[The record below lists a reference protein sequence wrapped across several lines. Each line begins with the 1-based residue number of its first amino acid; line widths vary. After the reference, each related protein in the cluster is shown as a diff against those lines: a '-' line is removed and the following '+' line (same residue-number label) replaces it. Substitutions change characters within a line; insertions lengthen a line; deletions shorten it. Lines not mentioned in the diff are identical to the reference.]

1 MMHMFTLFISNLIF
15 AIWYRFDLNELS
27 GKLYNATDDKNS
39 SYLFSVCKKP
49 EDFPCAKDIGN
60 LYNIRNTNSV
70 SIHFS
75 IWLGSCSSGNVGLG
89 KLNGELLFNVTGS
102 PYLIYD
108 SGSPCGKD
116 GQTWSTKIEFICA
129 DEIKP
134 PKVIENKDCMII
146 INFETKLACQDVLSC
161 VAKNMTD
168 DTEINLTPLISS
180 NHNYIAS
187 VSKEL
192 MAKEG
197 YPTQVYLFLK
207 CFICECFMI

>member
-1 MMHMFTLFISNLIF
+1 M
-15 AIWYRFDLNELS
+15 
-27 GKLYNATDDKNS
+27 
-39 SYLFSVCKKP
+39 
-49 EDFPCAKDIGN
+49 
-60 LYNIRNTNSV
+60 
-70 SIHFS
+70 
-75 IWLGSCSSGNVGLG
+75 G

-108 SGSPCGKD
+108 LGSPCGKD
-116 GQTWSTKIEFICA
+116 DQTWSTKIEFICA

-134 PKVIENKDCMII
+134 PKVIENQNCMII

-161 VAKNMTD
+161 TATNMTD

-180 NHNYIAS
+180 THNYIAN

-207 CFICECFMI
+207 WFIYECFMIYFLVLHQCLPPPCSTIWIILPRWNLRMSC